1 LRWMRDTMG
10 FFRLFYRPY
19 GWVTLGIIIIVYG
32 AALYRDGLYRALPKR
47 AELEPLV
54 GVVENV
60 SKTTKQK
67 LFGDGTL
74 TEYHV
79 NVRNGDGGAIT
90 LIFPEKKLSDQIA
103 EKMHGMPI
111 VALPRGTNGRG
122 GAWELK
128 AGETTL
134 LDFDTERQRFADALA
149 EERWNAPFIIAG
161 GLAVMLAGI
170 YRMYRRRRAASAFS

>member
-1 LRWMRDTMG
+1 M
-10 FFRLFYRPY
+10 F
-19 GWVTLGIIIIVYG
+19 G
-32 AALYRDGLYRALPKR
+32 AAVYHDGLYRALPER
-47 AELEPLV
+47 AELEPV
-54 GVVENV
+54 AGTVENV
-60 SKTTKQK
+60 SKATKKK
-67 LFGDGTL
+67 LIGDGTL

-79 NVRNGDGGAIT
+79 DLRKGDGGAIT

-111 VALPRGTNGRG
+111 TALPRGINGRG

-128 AGETTL
+128 VGETTR
-134 LDFDTERQRFADALA
+134 LDFDAERQQFADALA
-149 EERWNAPFIIAG
+149 EERWNAQFIKAG